1 MGVRVIQRG
10 AAVTGAHLEGRGSQG
25 HGGRRSG
32 RLPWLVAAL
41 INAAERIFLP
51 TSNFLLSWDK
61 QVFTEVG
68 DFRFHKSR
76 VATFHGGFS
85 VFLFLLCPQAKIK
98 IKKKSHS
105 FVGRTVELKACETK
119 QTTNNKIKLLSGS
132 SFIVCHWSSG
142 FGCSFSLAAASSA
155 PRSHLCLPS
164 PFFLACLCHG
174 YLKSCRCV

>member
-1 MGVRVIQRG
+1 MRWEAGRYGAEIATEGRWMGVRVIQRG

-32 RLPWLVAAL
+32 RLPWLAAAL

-76 VATFHGGFS
+76 VATFQGGFS
-85 VFLFLLCPQAKIK
+85 VVFFVSTSKK
-98 IKKKSHS
+98 EKKKKSHS
-105 FVGRTVELKACETK
+105 FVGRKAELKACETK
-119 QTTNNKIKLLSGS
+119 QTTTKK
-132 SFIVCHWSSG
+132 
-142 FGCSFSLAAASSA
+142 
-155 PRSHLCLPS
+155 
-164 PFFLACLCHG
+164 
-174 YLKSCRCV
+174 

>member
-32 RLPWLVAAL
+32 RLPWLAAAL

-76 VATFHGGFS
+76 VATFQGGFS
-85 VFLFLLCPQAKIK
+85 VVFFLCPQAKE
-98 IKKKSHS
+98 KKKSHS
-105 FVGRTVELKACETK
+105 LVGRKAVLKACETK
-119 QTTNNKIKLLSGS
+119 QTTNNKIKPLSGS

-155 PRSHLCLPS
+155 PRSRLCLPS